1 MTTRLLTLGLVAA
14 LLASCSND
22 ALQTSRA
29 KLNVNNAAI
38 AEAAQRAQLRA
49 AQTGRLVSSTEM
61 FLGDEV
67 IDLDKGSPL
76 PERTGVIDLA
86 LREALPLSSIAKA
99 LSEQAG
105 YPIVSVMND
114 APRAIG
120 RLQGDLGTVLAKLKT
135 TENIGYEHRNGVVML
150 IPAGVEIVPIPA
162 VLVPALQPL
171 GSSSSNRRGSG
182 GGGQQSATA
191 QQGANK
197 GVNSEDGLKKFLQ
210 QLSGLSAD
218 LPYPG
223 TTIKADEILGVVTIK
238 GPPAALPA
246 VKRLVEERIA
256 LIKQPVRVDLRVLS
270 LDVGTRREL
279 STNLDSVW
287 GSLFGQPARLIGNST
302 ATSLSLLRNTPVG
315 IKPDTL
321 EAAIS
326 TLASRNNVLSNQRIT
341 ATLMPGTIKAV
352 SDVRVRTY
360 IRESTPPGQ
369 SSSTTLTSTT
379 ATVTQDDIETGTR
392 GQIVAVPVSKSQIDV
407 GYTLA
412 ISSLL
417 ALRQITSGNV
427 TLQQPETLFREF
439 ADRVVMTS
447 GDTIVV
453 SSQLIETASSTGAGV
468 INADLPV
475 PGNASGETN
484 LQLLIVL
491 LSAEMVN
498 PASPVRDPA
507 NGNILRVAGGA
518 E

>member
-1 MTTRLLTLGLVAA
+1 MKRLLSLSLMAA

-22 ALQTSRA
+22 ALQTAKARLNANNTAIGEAADRA
-29 KLNVNNAAI
+29 K
-38 AEAAQRAQLRA
+38 LRA
-49 AQTGRLVSSTEM
+49 AQTGRLVSSTDM

-67 IDLDKGSPL
+67 IDLDRGTPL
-76 PERTGVIDLA
+76 PDRTGTIDLT
-86 LREALPLSSIAKA
+86 LREAMPLSAIAKA

-120 RLQGDLGTVLAKLKT
+120 RLQGDLATVLTRLKV
-135 TENIGYEHRNGVVML
+135 TENISYEHRNGVVML
-150 IPAGVEIVPIPA
+150 IPAGIEIVPIPA
-162 VLVPALQPL
+162 VLVPALQTL
-171 GSSSSNRRGSG
+171 GSGSSTRRSAS
-182 GGGQQSATA
+182 GGQQSAAA
-191 QQGANK
+191 QQNK
-197 GVNSEDGLKKFLQ
+197 STSVNSEEGLKAFVQ
-210 QLSGLSAD
+210 QLNSLGAS

-223 TTIKADEILGVVTIK
+223 TEIKADAVLGIVTIK

-256 LIKQPVRVDLRVLS
+256 MIKQPIRVDLRVLS
-270 LDVGTRREL
+270 LDVGTRREV

-287 GSLFGQPARLIGNST
+287 GSLLGQPARFIGNST
-302 ATSLSLLRNTPVG
+302 ASGLTLLRNTPTG

-341 ATLMPGTIKAV
+341 AALLPGTIKQI

-360 IRESTPPGQ
+360 VRESTPPGQ
-369 SSSTTLTSTT
+369 ASSSSISSTT

-392 GQIVAVPVSKSQIDV
+392 GQMVAMPVSKSQIDV
-407 GYTLA
+407 SYTLA

-439 ADRVVMTS
+439 ADRIVMTS
-447 GDTIVV
+447 GDTMVV
-453 SSQLIETASSTGAGV
+453 SAQLIETASSTGAGLV
-468 INADLPV
+468 NAEIPV
-475 PGNASGETN
+475 PGNASGETTY
-484 LQLLIVL
+484 QLLIVL
-491 LSAEMVN
+491 LSAEMIN
-498 PASPVRDPA
+498 PAAPVRDPA
-507 NGNILRVAGGA
+507 NGNILTVTGA
-518 E
+518 LP